1 MPSDSNS
8 TRLETQLLRGPF
20 EVPAHFSS
28 LSEAV
33 HRASTVTFN
42 DLDSFVG
49 RRERFLDG
57 YTYGLAG
64 TPTHYALAAR
74 LAALEGA
81 AHVALAPSGLAA
93 IHLVNQTL
101 LAPGDHV
108 LFCDS
113 VYGPTRSNAMELLAR
128 GGVEVEFYDP
138 LIGGRIG
145 ALLRPTTRLVWCESP
160 GSLTMEVQDVPGIV
174 DACRARGVRVALDN
188 TWASPLGFRA
198 IEHGVDLSIQA
209 LTKHVAGHS
218 DLLLGSIATN
228 DATLYERLRNMANL
242 MGANVS
248 PDDCALAIRGM
259 TTLPVRLKAQS
270 RSALAIAH
278 WLQTQPQV
286 EGLAFP
292 PLPGD
297 PGHALW
303 QRDFLPCGALMS
315 FSLSARAWNAVREF
329 VDALRIF
336 QLGASFG
343 GVNSL
348 VAAYRGI
355 GERNHARPSR
365 SHHLI
370 RLSIGLEHV
379 DDLVEDL
386 SRAMKL
392 ITVESE
398 SSMETQHA
406 SQQAQA
412 AHPAA

>member
-1 MPSDSNS
+1 MTSDSKA
-8 TRLETQLLRGPF
+8 TLLRRETQLLRGPF
-20 EVPAHFSS
+20 EVPPRFSS

-33 HRASTVTFN
+33 HRASTVTFD
-42 DLDSFVG
+42 DLDAFER

-93 IHLVNQTL
+93 IHLVNQAL

-108 LFCDS
+108 LFSDS
-113 VYGPTRSNAMELLAR
+113 VYGPTRSNAEEILAR
-128 GGVEVEFYDP
+128 HGIEVEFYDP

-174 DACRARGVRVALDN
+174 KACRPRGVRVALDN

-198 IEHGVDLSIQA
+198 IDHGVDLSVQA

-228 DATLYERLRNMANL
+228 DPELYGRLRNMANL

-259 TTLPVRLKAQS
+259 ATLPVRLKAQS
-270 RSALAIAH
+270 GTALSVAR
-278 WLQTQPQV
+278 WLRGRPEIDWLV
-286 EGLAFP
+286 YP

-297 PGHALW
+297 AGHALW
-303 QRDFLPCGALMS
+303 TRDFLPCGALMS
-315 FSLSARAWNAVREF
+315 FTLRACAWDAVREF
-329 VDALRIF
+329 VDALRVFRI
-336 QLGASFG
+336 GASFG
-343 GVNSL
+343 GMHSL
-348 VAAYRGI
+348 VAAYRDI
-355 GERNHARPSR
+355 GARSR
-365 SHHLI
+365 GSAPRVRHLI
-370 RLSIGLEHV
+370 RLSIGLEHA
-379 DDLVEDL
+379 DDLIEDL
-386 SRAMKL
+386 SSAL
-392 ITVESE
+392 EAITAEPESTT
-398 SSMETQHA
+398 ETHHA
-406 SQQAQA
+406 AQ
-412 AHPAA
+412 